1 MKREEAEARRN
12 ELAKQDPDVTW
23 LVAGDDEDGWRV
35 VRVGMKPNDPAR
47 VETTEERPRPPQ
59 PDDTRSG
66 HVRRVGGNIA

>member
-1 MKREEAEARRN
+1 MTREEAEARRAQLVEQN
-12 ELAKQDPDVTW
+12 PEVTW
-23 LVAGDDEDGWRV
+23 LLAGDDDSGWRV

-47 VETTEERPRPPQ
+47 VETTAERPRPPE

>member
-1 MKREEAEARRN
+1 MTRGEAEARRA
-12 ELAKQDPDVTW
+12 ELAKQNPGATW
-23 LVAGDDEDGWRV
+23 LVAGDGNRGWRV

-47 VETTEERPRPPQ
+47 VETIEERPRPPE